1 MPEDTKTK
9 TELLALMREISTELY
24 KMEEARD
31 QVREIIN
38 AGADAFNLPKP
49 LIRKVAKLYH
59 NTAAGRT
66 KNAAQFEHEVDEI
79 KSVYKQITLV

>member
-38 AGADAFNLPKP
+38 AAADAFNLPN
-49 LIRKVAKLYH
+49 L
-59 NTAAGRT
+59 
-66 KNAAQFEHEVDEI
+66 
-79 KSVYKQITLV
+79 